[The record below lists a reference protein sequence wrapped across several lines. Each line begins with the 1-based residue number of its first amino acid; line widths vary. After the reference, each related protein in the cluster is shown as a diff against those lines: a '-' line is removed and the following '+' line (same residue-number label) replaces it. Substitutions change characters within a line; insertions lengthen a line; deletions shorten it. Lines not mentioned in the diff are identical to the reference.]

1 MTSPLIHGL
10 DSAGNMVPLKADTD
24 GTLQVSIDALTAK
37 IDELIALLPAALTT
51 AGNLKVSIEEDNT
64 AP

>member
-1 MTSPLIHGL
+1 MLQEGIKQSDGQLQALAVNDSGELIIEGL
-10 DSAGNMVPLKADTD
+10 AD
-24 GTLQVSIDALTAK
+24 LNANLEA
-37 IDELIALLPAALTT
+37 LIALLPAALTT